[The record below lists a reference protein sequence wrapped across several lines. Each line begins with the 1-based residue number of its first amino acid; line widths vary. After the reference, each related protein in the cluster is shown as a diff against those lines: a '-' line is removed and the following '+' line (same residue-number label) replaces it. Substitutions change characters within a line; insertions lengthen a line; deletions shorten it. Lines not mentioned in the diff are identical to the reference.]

1 MFHVCHGLPKCLSF
15 FGLAKGCQHFSARQ
29 TAYLAQSRKGN
40 ECLREGTDSMQGNPD
55 GGTLP
60 RKKDKGMIDPVTNVQ
75 ARTLH
80 PLFPL
85 RIFSVHNHLS
95 SFGAGCS
102 RRRDS
107 GFTHIDVKRT
117 HLVESELQ
125 NIFERF
131 VDHVLKGS
139 DQVKK
144 LLTAIHR
151 LRPLSIKSR

>member
-1 MFHVCHGLPKCLSF
+1 MFHICDGVSKCLSF
-15 FGLAKGCQHFSARQ
+15 SGLAKGCQHFSARDA
-29 TAYLAQSRKGN
+29 AYLAQSRKSN
-40 ECLREGTDSMQGNPD
+40 EGLREGANAMQGNPD
-55 GGTLP
+55 GGTLS

-75 ARTLH
+75 TCSLH

-85 RIFSVHNHLS
+85 RIFSIHNHLS
-95 SFGAGCS
+95 SFGAGCP

-131 VDHVLKGS
+131 LDHVLKGS
-139 DQVKK
+139 DQGNK
-144 LLTAIHR
+144 LNKFTR
-151 LRPLSIKSR
+151 D